1 MHMIASVRFLWLI
14 ATYDAFYRLLPFVAA
29 DTDRTDIFPDERE
42 RSLCMINVHNISKRY
57 GAIEALRGVSFS
69 IEPGEIVGLLGP
81 NGAGKSTAIKII
93 TGFLHPDDGWVEI
106 DGKGVLSDLRAA
118 QARIGYLSENTPLY
132 PELSV
137 QGYLMMIADL
147 RGVPPAQ
154 SLALL
159 SEAIYGAGLQDYLT
173 RPISSL
179 SKGLRQRVGLAQA
192 ILHKPSFLIL
202 DEPTV
207 GLDPT
212 QIVEIRALIKQLARE
227 SSILFSSHILSDVEA
242 ICDRVIIIINGQV
255 KADQNL
261 SQLRTSNDA
270 TLVLQSDAEGIHAAL
285 GNMEGV
291 TRVKSVRS
299 SDDFP
304 AYRIASNL
312 EVTPTIYA
320 LARANDWAV
329 REIRRDDITLETFF
343 NQLATTA

>member
-1 MHMIASVRFLWLI
+1 
-14 ATYDAFYRLLPFVAA
+14 
-29 DTDRTDIFPDERE
+29 
-42 RSLCMINVHNISKRY
+42 MINAHNITKRY

-106 DGKGVLSDLRAA
+106 DGKGVLSDLRAV

-137 QGYLMMIADL
+137 QAYLMMIADL
-147 RGVPPAQ
+147 RSVPAAQ
-154 SLALL
+154 SLDLL
-159 SEAIYGAGLQDYLT
+159 SEAIYGTGLQDYLT

-212 QIVEIRALIKQLARE
+212 QIVEIRALIKRLARE

-261 SQLRTSNDA
+261 RQLRMSNDA
-270 TLVLQSDAEGIHAAL
+270 TLVLQTDADSIYEAL
-285 GNMEGV
+285 GNIEGV
-291 TRVKSVRS
+291 TRVNAVRS
-299 SDDFP
+299 GDGFP
-304 AYRIASNL
+304 AYRVTSNL
-312 EVTPTIYA
+312 EVSPAIYA
-320 LARANDWAV
+320 IARARDWAV
-329 REIRRDDITLETFF
+329 REIRRDDITLESFF